1 MPPMEQSQS
10 YQLDYSKVADSIDEK
25 LAQRVTCL
33 LEEPKRETVSQ
44 EQNYLARGICIALAL
59 GYLYTSER
67 PNLVESLVCTYG
79 VLISSVD
86 LSRQVFQYLWCT
98 VAAMILLKYT
108 LLVLPEMGLSSHEQ
122 AGVQQQEIS
131 LELMIVFA
139 AASNVL
145 RLKL

>member
-1 MPPMEQSQS
+1 MF
-10 YQLDYSKVADSIDEK
+10 
-25 LAQRVTCL
+25 T
-33 LEEPKRETVSQ
+33 T
-44 EQNYLARGICIALAL
+44 
-59 GYLYTSER
+59 ER

-86 LSRQVFQYLWCT
+86 LSRQVFKYLWCT

-108 LLVLPEMGLSSHEQ
+108 LLVLPQMGLSSHEQ

-131 LELMIVFA
+131 LDLMIVFA